1 MNFKAISQRKYL
13 PHVHPCF
20 WEQASTFRQES
31 WLDLPPWRYY
41 RQPLSSDFDEVTL
54 THHGFILVP
63 TLGRYHS
70 IRVCGLIY
78 EMSWRLGARGVAS
91 LVKQGAQGVS
101 LFRSSPNLI
110 FPLGFPSWGC
120 QWTPTERLWK
130 HTQDREAEKGHRVF
144 PWLLSLAFPYVA
156 VLSQIR

>member
-31 WLDLPPWRYY
+31 WLDIPAWRYS

-63 TLGRYHS
+63 TLRRYHA
-70 IRVCGLIY
+70 IRVCWYMRWAGVWEREELPPWLNKEPRVFHFSGLHPVSSSHLAFLPGAASELQPRGY
-78 EMSWRLGARGVAS
+78 ENIQR
-91 LVKQGAQGVS
+91 
-101 LFRSSPNLI
+101 
-110 FPLGFPSWGC
+110 
-120 QWTPTERLWK
+120 TER
-130 HTQDREAEKGHRVF
+130 QRKGTGCSSGF
-144 PWLLSLAFPYVA
+144 L
-156 VLSQIR
+156 VLPFRTWQSYPK